1 MRAHDGRACSC
12 ACGGSDLGTGTCI
25 ATTTIIL
32 KYGTVQVM
40 HITINYGDQSMR
52 LQRIFSRDSLHSRG
66 GGDGENLRKQ
76 DR

>member
-1 MRAHDGRACSC
+1 MGAHGSVCCC
-12 ACGGSDLGTGTCI
+12 ACGGSVLSTGTGI

-40 HITINYGDQSMR
+40 HVAINHGDQSMR
-52 LQRIFSRDSLHSRG
+52 LQRSFSRNSLHSRG
-66 GGDGENLRKQ
+66 GGGENLRKQ